1 MRNSRLLNVYDVKSE
16 GDNDVAEN
24 VENVKWKKRRAGIE
38 SALLTVRQILRNA
51 DNQGFRKFQRVLQ
64 NFSL

>member
-24 VENVKWKKRRAGIE
+24 VENVKWKKKGWNRVSI
-38 SALLTVRQILRNA
+38 A
-51 DNQGFRKFQRVLQ
+51 DSPSNLEEC
-64 NFSL
+64 

>member
-51 DNQGFRKFQRVLQ
+51 DNQGSEKFQQVLQ